1 MENPIRIG
9 RAKSRGVARS
19 PLLAGTRVPLF
30 TLRTSAEQM
39 SYGSHLVLHFLIT
52 VTYGKNHKD
61 TKTQRKAASKNRLLR
76 PFFVSLWF
84 LPYVTVFA
92 NNCTYDPC
100 RTLEPPLAP
109 IDPNLALP

>member
-61 TKTQRKAASKNRLLR
+61 TKKGRIKESFIAAFLCV
-76 PFFVSLWF
+76 FV
-84 LPYVTVFA
+84 V
-92 NNCTYDPC
+92 
-100 RTLEPPLAP
+100 LA
-109 IDPNLALP
+109 IRHRICE